1 MYSSLFLFLSSW
13 NKSFSFFSEWSVK
26 VKVAQSCLTL
36 CDPMDYA
43 VHGILQART
52 LEWVAFPF
60 SRGSSNPGIEPR
72 SPNCRQILCSWTT
85 REAQEYWSGKSIP
98 SPGDLPNPGIELGT
112 PALQG
117 DSLPTELSGET
128 YKW

>member
-36 CDPMDYA
+36 FDPMDYA

-60 SRGSSNPGIEPR
+60 SRGSSNLGIEPG
-72 SPNCRQILCSWTT
+72 SPHCRKILCQLNHKGSPRILEWVVYPFSRGSSQPRNWTRDSCIAGGFFT
-85 REAQEYWSGKSIP
+85 NWAFR
-98 SPGDLPNPGIELGT
+98 GDL
-112 PALQG
+112 
-117 DSLPTELSGET
+117 
-128 YKW
+128 